1 MPTTNSR
8 GGTGREQSRRR
19 QTGDDTNSASA
30 AAAKAL
36 RYVGELITSDPVGVT
51 SVEPAEDGWL
61 VEVEVI
67 EEHRIPSSADMLAL
81 YEIELDTGGTLLAYR
96 RTKRYSRGR
105 ADNRNGVS

>member
-1 MPTTNSR
+1 MATTNSR
-8 GGTGREQSRRR
+8 SGSGREQPRRR
-19 QTGDDTNSASA
+19 RSEDDTHTASA

-67 EEHRIPSSADMLAL
+67 EERRIPSSADMLAL
-81 YEIELDTGGTLLAYR
+81 YEIELDSGGALLAYR
-96 RTKRYSRGR
+96 RTRRYSRGR
-105 ADNRNGVS
+105 ADSRNGAS